1 MKEDI
6 EKILVLANNAPSGH
20 NAQPWR
26 FVVSGDTIRIENT
39 PEADTTIFNFR
50 QMGSFIGH
58 GAVLENIII
67 AAAEF
72 GYEAVPAI
80 SNCVDEGQ
88 SAVSVR
94 LEKREVQKD
103 PLFSFI
109 EKRLVNRTPYDGSPL
124 SETERQEL
132 LNAGQKVGRGKVLLA
147 EKKEDKKKLAKAFS
161 VNDRMLFE
169 NYAMHEAVFPHI
181 NWTKQEEEEKRRG
194 LYLKTL
200 ELPPPIQKAFHFF
213 KHWPTA
219 KFLGK
224 LGMGKMAALQNA
236 SMYANSSALG
246 ALVFEDDT
254 LENYIYTGRL
264 FQRVWLTAAQLG
276 LDLQP
281 LAGTLYVA
289 KKILSGESEEFSKE
303 ESVMFTEAHENIHR
317 VFGVDKNKVF
327 MTFRIGRGLLPS
339 AHSLRAE
346 PTIIYT

>member
-6 EKILVLANNAPSGH
+6 EKILHFANCAPSGH
-20 NAQPWR
+20 NAQPWK

-39 PEADTTIFNFR
+39 PESDTTIFNFR

-72 GYEAVPAI
+72 DYVAVPII
-80 SNCVDEGQ
+80 SSRVDEGQ

-94 LEKREVQKD
+94 LEKREVAKD
-103 PLFSFI
+103 PLFSSI
-109 EKRLVNRTPYDGSPL
+109 ENRLTNRTPYDGSPL
-124 SETERQEL
+124 TEKERSEL
-132 LNAGQKVGRGKVLLA
+132 LDAVQKIGRGKILLA
-147 EKKEDKKKLAKAFS
+147 EKKEDKKSLAKSFS

-181 NWTKQEEEEKRRG
+181 NWTAQEEEEKRRG

-200 ELPPPIQKAFHFF
+200 ELPPPIQKAFRFF

-219 KFLGK
+219 RFLGK

-236 SMYANSSALG
+236 SMYAKSSAIG
-246 ALVFEDDT
+246 ALAFEDDT

-264 FQRVWLTAAQLG
+264 FQRVWLTVAKLG

-289 KKILSGESEEFSKE
+289 KKILAGESREFSKE
-303 ESVMFTEAHENIHR
+303 EARMFTEAYENIHR
-317 VFGVDKNKVF
+317 VFGVDKNKIF
-327 MTFRIGRGLLPS
+327 MTFRIGRGLSPS

-346 PTIIYT
+346 PTIIFK

>member
-6 EKILVLANNAPSGH
+6 EKIIHFANCAPSGH

-26 FVVSGDTIRIENT
+26 FVVSGDTVRIENT
-39 PEADTTIFNFR
+39 PKADTTIFNFR

-72 GYEAVPAI
+72 GYEAVPII
-80 SNCVDEGQ
+80 SSCADEGQ

-109 EKRLVNRTPYDGSPL
+109 EKRLTNRTPYDGSPL
-124 SETERQEL
+124 FETERQEL
-132 LNAGQKVGRGKVLLA
+132 LNAGEKVGRGKILFV

-181 NWTKQEEEEKRRG
+181 NWTQQEEEEKRRG
-194 LYLKTL
+194 LYIKTL

-219 KFLGK
+219 RFFGR

-236 SMYANSSALG
+236 SMYANSSAIG
-246 ALVFEDDT
+246 ALIFEEDT

-264 FQRVWLTAAQLG
+264 FQRVWLTITKLG

-289 KKILSGESEEFSKE
+289 KKILAGESEEFSKKE
-303 ESVMFTEAHENIHR
+303 ALMFTEAYEDIHR
-317 VFGVDKNKVF
+317 VFGVEKNKIF
-327 MTFRIGRGLLPS
+327 ITFRVGRGSTPT

-346 PTIIYT
+346 PIIVYK

>member
-6 EKILVLANNAPSGH
+6 KKIIHFANHAPSGH

-26 FVVSGDTIRIENT
+26 FVVSGNVIRIENI

-50 QMGSFIGH
+50 QMGSFLGH

-72 GYEAVPAI
+72 GYDAVPMI
-80 SNCVDEGQ
+80 SNHIDDGQ

-94 LEKREVQKD
+94 LEKREIQKD
-103 PLFSFI
+103 SLFSFT
-109 EKRLVNRTPYDGSPL
+109 EKRLTNRTPYDGSPL
-124 SETERQEL
+124 TEKERLAL
-132 LNAGQKVGRGKVLLA
+132 LDVVQKVGRGKVLLA

-169 NYAMHEAVFPHI
+169 NHAMHEAVFPHI
-181 NWTKQEEEEKRRG
+181 NWTKQEEEKKRRG

-200 ELPPPIQKAFHFF
+200 ELPPPIQKAFRFF

-224 LGMGKMAALQNA
+224 LGMGKMAAMQNA
-236 SMYANSSALG
+236 SMYTNSSAIG

-264 FQRVWLTAAQLG
+264 FQRVWLTVAKLG

-289 KKILSGESEEFSKE
+289 KKILTGESGEFSKE
-303 ESVMFTEAHENIHR
+303 EAQMFTEAYENIHR
-317 VFGVDKNKVF
+317 VFGVDENKIF
-327 MTFRIGRGLLPS
+327 MTFRVGRGQPPS

-346 PTIIYT
+346 PLIAYK